1 MKTMKDI
8 QKNSTTMTL
17 TLLLAST
24 AGLLAAGVTGHFVQA
39 RESKPVQQTLN
50 DIRPASGDM
59 TTSGFAGDFLASY
72 HAQSQYDWE
81 SANIFLERV
90 LAQDPANPELLRR
103 SMILAMG
110 AGDLKTASERAQQLM
125 QANPK
130 DASNALGVMIL
141 TVNDIAANKLAEAQ
155 TELERMPAGDMTDF
169 IRPLIRSW
177 IFAGQGKMDVTGF
190 NPTTVHLYHGALMA
204 VMLKKDSVA
213 REFADKIAKTEG
225 LSPMETERAAD
236 IYAAIGDRER
246 ALELYKT
253 LVAERPNEAL
263 EEKIT
268 AVGDDKKDLSAVL
281 RPLEVKT
288 AAQGVALAMFDMA
301 NILYNDQTDSSTK
314 LFAQMSIA
322 LDPQLIDAR
331 LLLADSLARN
341 GRIEEATRYFRD
353 IPKTHKSYIPA
364 QRYAA
369 DLMAEAGHVDE
380 ARDILAQLFTD
391 YNDIESLIRIGDLY
405 RSQEQYKDALEW
417 YNRAAGQFKG
427 TVPENYWHLL
437 YARGMAYERQ
447 GDWNRAESDLKAA
460 LVYRPDHPYL
470 LNYLGYGWADQGRN
484 LDQALQMLERA
495 VSLRPSDGYITDSIG
510 WVHYM
515 MGRYKD
521 SVPYLERAVELL
533 PYDPVINDHLGDAY
547 WRVGRRH
554 EAQFQWE
561 RAFNYAADDKL
572 KAQLQQKRDTG
583 LQVPS
588 KSVESHHPAGAAKAE

>member
-301 NILYNDQTDSSTK
+301 NILYNDKTESSTK
-314 LFAQMSIA
+314 LFAQMAVA

-341 GRIEEATRYFRD
+341 GRVDEAITYFRD
-353 IPKTHKSYIPA
+353 IPKNHKAYLPA

-369 DLMAEAGHVDE
+369 DLLAEAGEQDK
-380 ARDILAQLFTD
+380 ARQILSDLFTQ
-391 YNDIESLIRIGDLY
+391 YNDVESLIRIGDLY
-405 RSQEQYKDALEW
+405 RTEEKYKDALSW
-417 YNRAAGQFKG
+417 YNKAANHIGSKI
-427 TVPENYWHLL
+427 PEDYWHLL

-447 GDWNRAESDLKAA
+447 GDWGKAEVDLKAA
-460 LVYRPDHPYL
+460 LIFRPDHPYL
-470 LNYLGYGWADQGRN
+470 LNYLGYGWADQGVH
-484 LDQALQMLERA
+484 LDEALKMIERA
-495 VSLRPSDGYITDSIG
+495 VTLRPSDGYITDSLG
-510 WVHYM
+510 WVYYM
-515 MGRYKD
+515 MGSYKE
-521 SVPYLERAVELL
+521 SIPYLERAVELL
-533 PYDPVINDHLGDAY
+533 PYDSTINDHLGDAY
-547 WRVGRRH
+547 WFVGRKT
-554 EAQFQWE
+554 EARFQWE
-561 RAFNYAADDKL
+561 RAYNYAEDEKL
-572 KAQLQQKRDTG
+572 KAVITEKLVKGLAARD
-583 LQVPS
+583 PIR
-588 KSVESHHPAGAAKAE
+588 EAGHEKKN